1 MNIAS
6 DICRTVSV
14 PNTYVLGAP
23 KEDHENK
30 SRKDMRR
37 NNC

>member
-1 MNIAS
+1 MNPAS

-14 PNTYVLGAP
+14 YVLGAP

-30 SRKDMRR
+30 SRKDI
-37 NNC
+37 